1 MPSMIINRNRFNK
14 ITRINNERVVSR
26 LNNEIFIT
34 EKILN
39 DYFISYNVY
48 DLKKNKLLAGF
59 QNVIEGLYDFTY
71 DHAKQYA
78 KEFTYA

>member
-59 QNVIEGLYDFTY
+59 QNVIEGLYDYTFN
-71 DHAKQYA
+71 HAQQYA